1 MSTTTPSPASN
12 PSPTP
17 VNRTSGFDRSR
28 AAWFRAAQPAL
39 WHLPPSGFRRFRT
52 LVGRAI
58 TRRCPYCGNGHI
70 YRNLVALK
78 DTCPTC
84 GIPFEREEGYFVGTY
99 AVNLVAALVLGMVTV
114 VSVLAL
120 TDLSVLQIQ
129 ILGVAVAITLPI
141 LGYPLSAALWMA
153 VDLVLDPPEKTAWEE
168 VDRPDLVATMG
179 TTGETAARLQREYPA
194 QETSPPPA
202 T

>member
-1 MSTTTPSPASN
+1 MSSLPPSPIIT

-17 VNRTSGFDRSR
+17 GRRTSGFDRSR
-28 AAWFRAAQPAL
+28 AAWFRAAQPAR
-39 WHLPPSGFRRFRT
+39 WHLPPSGFRRLRT

-58 TRRCPYCGNGHI
+58 TRRCPYCGGGRV

-129 ILGVAVAITLPI
+129 ILGVAVAIALPI

-153 VDLVLDPPEKTAWEE
+153 LDLVLDPPEKTAWEE
-168 VDRPDLVATMG
+168 VDRPDLVPTKG
-179 TTGETAARLQREYPA
+179 TTGETAARLQRDHPVPEHPSPA
-194 QETSPPPA
+194 A
-202 T
+202 